1 MKRVLLPLLAALTL
15 PTAVNANVN
24 PKVNEKCLKANDY
37 EGCVKVQK
45 AEEKKKMEKMFRPV
59 VEKIIIDSTLLGK
72 TELLC
77 KLREKNYITLFQ
89 QAEMLKDAIKSHKR
103 MSNGNEKEV
112 TESQNRVFFNV
123 LNKYPDCLKTPEK
136 D

>member
-1 MKRVLLPLLAALTL
+1 
-15 PTAVNANVN
+15 
-24 PKVNEKCLKANDY
+24 
-37 EGCVKVQK
+37 
-45 AEEKKKMEKMFRPV
+45 MFRPV